1 MLIILYLEYM
11 AYNNLITLLWGKHFI
26 EKNDLSND

>member
-11 AYNNLITLLWGKHFI
+11 AYNNLITLLWGKHFTNNNNC
-26 EKNDLSND
+26 K